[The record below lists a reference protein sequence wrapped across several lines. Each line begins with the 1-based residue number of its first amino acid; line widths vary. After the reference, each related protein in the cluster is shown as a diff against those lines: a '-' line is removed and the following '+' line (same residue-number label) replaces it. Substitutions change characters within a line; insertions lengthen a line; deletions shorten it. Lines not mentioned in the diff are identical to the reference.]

1 MVDRKEEM
9 KVARMDVELE
19 ASMAVRWADS
29 TAVTMVVRW
38 ASQKA
43 GNLDAT
49 LGKPMAVT

>member
-1 MVDRKEEM
+1 MKDERK
-9 KVARMDVELE
+9 VVWMDGQLDI
-19 ASMAVRWADS
+19 SMAVRWAGS
-29 TAVTMVVRW
+29 TAVMMVVRW